1 MAKTKKKQSP
11 TKSFFSLK
19 NGFVVILLFLF
30 GLFGTF
36 FLFNN
41 QEKQLKTVKVSL
53 VWLHQAQFAGVY
65 TAIEKGFYHDVGL
78 NVELEEF
85 EYGKQLEEELVTGKT
100 DFSIMHSVRMLE
112 GVAKGLDIKAVA
124 TIYQTSPHAFI
135 SAADNAISKPQDLV
149 GKTLGIKGD
158 NHSGKL
164 LYSVMLA
171 DLGISEADVT
181 FKSLDFSTTEL
192 QDIVD
197 GTVDMI
203 DLYRTDQVYRFVKND
218 VNYQLFPPEDFR
230 FNMYG
235 DVIATSGEMIKNDP
249 ETVQKFV
256 DATLKGWK
264 YALENQEEALAYT
277 EQYITSKDYQD
288 SAHNKFIL
296 ENSTPLIKNDEFQI
310 IGSMNGNRWTR
321 LYNVM
326 KANKLFE
333 QDFNIEDAFT
343 LQFIE

>member
-1 MAKTKKKQSP
+1 MV
-11 TKSFFSLK
+11 
-19 NGFVVILLFLF
+19 GLL
-30 GLFGTF
+30 GLF
-36 FLFNN
+36 FLFIN

-65 TAIEKGFYHDVGL
+65 TAIEKGFYQDVGL
-78 NVELEEF
+78 NIEFEEF
-85 EYGKQLEEELVTGKT
+85 EFSKPLEVDLVSGKT
-100 DFSIMHSVRMLE
+100 DFSILHADRMLQE
-112 GVAKGLDIKAVA
+112 IGKGLDIKAVA

-135 SAADNAISKPQDLV
+135 SAADNAISMPEDLV
-149 GKTLGIKGD
+149 GRTLGIKGD
-158 NHSGKL
+158 NNSGKL

-171 DLGISEADVT
+171 DLGVSEADVT

-192 QDIVD
+192 QDIEN

-218 VNYQLFPPEDFR
+218 VGYQLFRPEDFR

-256 DATLKGWK
+256 DATLKGWE
-264 YALENQEEALAYT
+264 YALENQEEALAFT
-277 EQYITSKDYQD
+277 ELYITSKDYQD
-288 SAHNKFIL
+288 IAYNRFIL
-296 ENSTPLIKNDEFQI
+296 ENSAPLIKNDEFQI
-310 IGSMNGNRWTR
+310 IGSMHINRWTR

-333 QDFNIEDAFT
+333 QDFKIEDAFT